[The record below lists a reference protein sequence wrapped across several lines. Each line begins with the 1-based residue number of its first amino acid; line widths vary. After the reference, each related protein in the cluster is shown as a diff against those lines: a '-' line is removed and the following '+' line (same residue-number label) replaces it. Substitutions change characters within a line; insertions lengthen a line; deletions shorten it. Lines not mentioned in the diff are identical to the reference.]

1 VDKPKAHKTALHE
14 KEGIAQPES
23 ISKSSIAYITQLRK
37 KQPSAEELVNGILK
51 GDKTALSRAIT
62 LVESNNHAHLER
74 ANAVIKACLPHANK
88 SVRIGITGVPGV
100 GKSTFIEAFGK
111 HLTSAG
117 NKVAVLAVDPSS
129 SLSHGSILG
138 DKTRMEELV
147 KDDNAYIRPSASGDT
162 LGGVARK
169 TREAIILCEA
179 CGFDTII
186 IETVGVGQ
194 SETAVHSM
202 VDFFLLLKISGAGD
216 ELQGIKRG
224 IMEMADLIVI
234 NKADGDNIK
243 RARLAKTEFNRALHL
258 FPPKVSGWQPKVTMC
273 SSISHDGI
281 AETWQTINE
290 YFNLTKGNGYFTDR
304 RKEQNRHWLL
314 ETINEQL
321 KANFYARED
330 IAPLLEA
337 NKKAVQNNEIS
348 PFAAA
353 SQLLEIY
360 FNTHPSHFEES

>member
-1 VDKPKAHKTALHE
+1 MNNPKAHKTALHE
-14 KEGIAQPES
+14 KEGVNQPES
-23 ISKSSIAYITQLRK
+23 ISKSSIEHITNLRR
-37 KQPSAEELVNGILK
+37 KQPSAKELSDGILN
-51 GDKTALSRAIT
+51 GDKIALSRAIT
-62 LVESNNHAHLER
+62 LIESTNPSHLEK
-74 ANAVIKACLPHANK
+74 ANEVIATCLPHANK

-111 HLTSAG
+111 HLTSQG
-117 NKVAVLAVDPSS
+117 RKVAVLAVDPSS

-147 KDDNAYIRPSASGDT
+147 KDENAYIRPSASGDT

-202 VDFFLLLKISGAGD
+202 VDFFLLLKIAGAGD

-243 RARLAKTEFNRALHL
+243 KAKLAKTEFNRALHL
-258 FPPKVSGWQPKVTMC
+258 FPAKTSGWQPKVSTC
-273 SSISHDGI
+273 SAVTHDGI
-281 AETWQTINE
+281 DDVWQIMNE
-290 YFNLTKGNGYFTDR
+290 YFSLTKENKYFESR
-304 RKEQNRHWLL
+304 RSEQNSHWLT

-321 KANFYARED
+321 KNRFYNRPD
-330 IAPLLEA
+330 IAELLSQ

-353 SQLLEIY
+353 HILLEKY
-360 FNTHPSHFEES
+360 FGK

>member
-1 VDKPKAHKTALHE
+1 MEKHHNLKTALHE
-14 KEGIAQPES
+14 KDGIDQPDS
-23 ISKSSIAYITQLRK
+23 LSNTSIAHITQLRK
-37 KQPSAEELVNGILK
+37 KQPTAKELVDGILQ
-51 GDKTALSRAIT
+51 GNKTALSRAIT
-62 LVESNNHAHLER
+62 LVESSNPNHLAK
-74 ANAVIKACLPHANK
+74 ANEVITACLQHADK

-111 HLTSAG
+111 HLTG
-117 NKVAVLAVDPSS
+117 LGKKVAVLAVDPSS

-147 KDDNAYIRPSASGDT
+147 KDENAYIRPSASGDT

-179 CGFDTII
+179 CGFNTII

-194 SETAVHSM
+194 SETAVHGM
-202 VDFFLLLKISGAGD
+202 TDFFLLLKIAGAGD

-243 RARLAKTEFNRALHL
+243 KAKLAKTEFNRALHL
-258 FPPKVSGWQPKVTMC
+258 FPPKQSGWQPKVTTC
-273 SSISHDGI
+273 SAITHDGI
-281 AETWQTINE
+281 AETLDTIQS
-290 YFNLTKGNGYFTDR
+290 YFDLTKENGYFAGHR
-304 RKEQNRHWLL
+304 REQNQNWLL

-321 KANFYARED
+321 KARFYSDEG
-330 IAPLLEA
+330 IAKLLEE
-337 NKKAVQNNEIS
+337 KKSAVQTNKLS

-353 SQLLEIY
+353 QELLAKY
-360 FNTHPSHFEES
+360 FRF